1 MNDARSGPK
10 AISAIGEGF
19 RSRFEVIPALT
30 DTLKDQTYRMRHS
43 VYSEDLGFEALRPDG
58 REVDEY
64 DDYAT
69 GLLIRHVPSGEF
81 IGCARLI
88 RPRLGALNDTLPFE
102 LTCAG
107 ALDRE
112 LIEANPVPR
121 HRIAEISRLAIIS
134 KFRRRKGEAQ
144 SPAPLEESAF
154 GSGPIPRFP
163 YVLLGLYL
171 GIVALGEHQGVEK
184 LFLLTEPRLA
194 AHLLKIGFEIQQVG
208 GPVEHRGVR
217 VLSMAIVA
225 RVIQGLNPQLR
236 PIYDTVQPQIQE
248 AYSMVEAL

>member
-1 MNDARSGPK
+1 MTDSRFSPE
-10 AISAIGEGF
+10 AITAIGDGF
-19 RSRFEVIPALT
+19 RARFEIIPAVT
-30 DTLKDQTYRMRHS
+30 DDLKDQTYRMRHS
-43 VYSEDLGFEALRPDG
+43 VYCEDLGFEPLRPDG
-58 REVDEY
+58 REIDNY
-64 DDYAT
+64 DHYAT
-69 GLLIRHVPSGEF
+69 GLLIRHIPSAEF

-88 RPRLGALNDTLPFE
+88 QPRGGALNDPLPFE
-102 LTCAG
+102 LTCG
-107 ALDRE
+107 HALNRE
-112 LIEANPVPR
+112 LIDAYPVPR

-144 SPAPLEESAF
+144 SPAPVGENDF

-171 GIVALGEHQGVEK
+171 GIVALGELQDVEK

-194 AHLLKIGFEIQQVG
+194 AHLLKIGLEIAQVG

-225 RVIQGLNPQLR
+225 RVIRGLNQQLR
-236 PIYDTVQPQIQE
+236 PIYDVVRPQVLE
-248 AYSMVEAL
+248 ASRGLARR